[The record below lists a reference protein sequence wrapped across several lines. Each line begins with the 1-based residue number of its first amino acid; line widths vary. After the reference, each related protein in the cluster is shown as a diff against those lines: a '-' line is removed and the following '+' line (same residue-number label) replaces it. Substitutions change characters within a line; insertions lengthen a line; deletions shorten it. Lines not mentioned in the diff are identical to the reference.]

1 MDLLG
6 RFKQDL
12 NLIFNIDGVDAII
25 IFGSYATGKIKPL
38 SDLDICVITDKNISE
53 LQKEKILSYK
63 NELFDINLFENLPL
77 SLQYKVLNFG
87 KIYST
92 KKDLTLMKNK
102 ITNQWFDFKPI
113 LNRIYTRKGLL
124 PIM

>member
-1 MDLLG
+1 MDLIEY
-6 RFKQDL
+6 FKKEL
-12 NLIFNIDGVDAII
+12 NYISKLEAVSAVI
-25 IFGSYATGKIKPL
+25 IFGSYVTGKVKPL
-38 SDLDICVITDKNISE
+38 SDLDICVITNKDITNS
-53 LQKEKILSYK
+53 QKEEILSYK
-63 NELFDINLFENLPL
+63 TDLLDINLFENLPL

-92 KKDLTLMKNK
+92 KKILISLKNQ